1 MKYFEKTDIEKR
13 YLKPSEA
20 AKVLGVSYHRFWA
33 LRSVIAPNSVKWA
46 KRGVT
51 LEQVRKIK
59 EFMGTTS
66 SCP

>member
-20 AKVLGVSYHRFWA
+20 SKLLGVPYHRFWA
-33 LRSVIAPNSVKWA
+33 LRSMISPNSVKWA

-51 LEQVRKIK
+51 LEQVRKIRELIQK
-59 EFMGTTS
+59 
-66 SCP
+66 P